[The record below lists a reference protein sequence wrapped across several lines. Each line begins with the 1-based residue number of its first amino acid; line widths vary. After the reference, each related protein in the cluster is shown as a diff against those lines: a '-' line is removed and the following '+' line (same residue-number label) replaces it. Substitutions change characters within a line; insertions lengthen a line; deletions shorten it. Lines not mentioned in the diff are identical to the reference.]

1 MRAAIE
7 ADGPGRPEHD
17 DLVGDTIGRA
27 QVSTLHANWIV
38 NLGGAAAR
46 DVLGL
51 ITLMQERVKAE
62 TGVELKPE
70 VKRVGEFL
78 P

>member
-1 MRAAIE
+1 M
-7 ADGPGRPEHD
+7 
-17 DLVGDTIGRA
+17 
-27 QVSTLHANWIV
+27 STLHANWIV
-38 NLGGAAAR
+38 NLGGASAR

-51 ITLMQERVKAE
+51 ITLMQERVRAQ